1 MEGDRWVQKKLK
13 SIDWKK
19 VIKNFIIGLILFI
32 LLFCFNIGFS
42 EGDFRKLWGITVFTF
57 NFTKNNFKNSNIYKI
72 INHFS

>member
-1 MEGDRWVQKKLK
+1 MTDGYKKKNLK

-19 VIKNFIIGLILFI
+19 LIKILIIGLFFLI

-42 EGDFRKLWGITVFTF
+42 QGDFIKLWGITVFTF